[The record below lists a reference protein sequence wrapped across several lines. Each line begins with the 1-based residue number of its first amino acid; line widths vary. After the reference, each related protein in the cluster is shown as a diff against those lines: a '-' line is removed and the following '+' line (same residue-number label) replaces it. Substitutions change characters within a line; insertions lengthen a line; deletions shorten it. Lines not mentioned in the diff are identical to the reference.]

1 MVCNGKYL
9 RSKNSYVS
17 NEINGRKR
25 DEVSKLG
32 IGLIKGKMLR
42 VLLTEKKKK
51 HVKPLVI
58 KAFDQS
64 FFSQVFSLFQSL

>member
-1 MVCNGKYL
+1 LVCNGKYL

-42 VLLTEKKKK
+42 VLLTEKKSMLN
-51 HVKPLVI
+51 H
-58 KAFDQS
+58 
-64 FFSQVFSLFQSL
+64 